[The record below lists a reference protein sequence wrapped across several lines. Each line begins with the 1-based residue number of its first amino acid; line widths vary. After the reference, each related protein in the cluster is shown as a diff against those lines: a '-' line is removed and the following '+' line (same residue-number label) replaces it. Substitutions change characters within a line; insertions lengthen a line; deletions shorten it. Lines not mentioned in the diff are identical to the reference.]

1 LLSLPPTFEIQRAKV
16 LVLRVTVPIDF
27 YTSPIIIEVEG
38 VDVRFKVSSKA
49 GHKERSRRRSKSET
63 EMGVVPTAADL
74 AQSFLQAQP
83 SSEKKELEDALAAET
98 QDLGASVAVSDSG
111 SDDDG
116 LAYGT
121 GQGLSLPLFLTDFL
135 QGIVDRTQITI
146 RGLNFQ
152 LDIELPSDTGAPS
165 PDWVTL
171 QLALGGINVEGIT
184 TTHLNED
191 DPTPKIVPREGK
203 RHVIL
208 ENIRGFLTSEASAF
222 ATLERSPSMP
232 SSVASQSPVVTHRGL
247 SRQPPAMILSHSSH
261 SSSGSSDHS
270 VTDSE
275 ILAQSHYDLRDSEDA
290 LGIPYD
296 LGNAD
301 EELEPEE
308 EPPSS
313 SSTPRASLYQDSF
326 PRSSREPVSRSEII
340 ETEPEL
346 WGSDSRVAHFEP
358 YIDDQGSSS
367 FARPAPKALSRP
379 VEEPGSDSEGS
390 ASVSSTSSRAEDLT
404 QSHLFTHE
412 DAESMYMSAFSEA
425 DADAAAASGRNA
437 MPGSWDTEE
446 SPSPEQPQRHR
457 SLTPPFALAPDEPPL
472 PAAEDEHDL
481 SKDESSVLDLAQ
493 TPAKPLAQPAEEQ
506 PAEEASEHVDVD
518 DGTRPQE
525 PDPAI
530 DEGEAP
536 QDEVPTPRGPTRL
549 VKEIISLASISI
561 YLPST
566 NHQHLHVEAPDLG
579 RSMGPQL
586 PGAFSVHSVASSS
599 SKPPTQRNVEGS
611 QSIDDSVEV
620 ELAPMEV
627 RFDASI
633 GFLLATV
640 ISKLLDAFKGQ
651 AEATPAKA
659 HTGPTAAGSA
669 MPGVKLMVES
679 ISLLFLEKL
688 TGIAD
693 TAERSMAR
701 QTAEFSPDVLLRADV
716 KKLAAT
722 MLATDAEHTE
732 TTIDA
737 EKFTFGYASD
747 DIISFDRS
755 VGMFE
760 SVMNTFPAAGNDIS
774 VKLVRSADDTRCNV
788 DTLPLLVKLDLQR
801 LDETFSWFGG
811 LSSFLSMGSSM
822 TSSASRGATSPVRV
836 TKPRG
841 VRFEAPINP
850 DDQSAAKENK
860 IAVRV
865 NGFHLDLVGKDCS
878 VAVDTSAV
886 KFISREEGIGIQI
899 SRSKLSGPYFGNAHG
914 DPPVITN
921 VLNLRLEYIS
931 LPQNKDLERLI
942 ELITPSKVRFDENG
956 DEIMV
961 DTLLR
966 QRKKGAVLRVTVE
979 QVKVTAWKIQQLD
992 CLPALGEELARLGTV
1007 AKYLPEDDRPGLLT
1021 LALVKSVDLSL
1032 DAGGRFG
1039 SVNASL
1045 KDVDLGLIT
1054 IPFLVAVA
1062 VDDIAVDRNE
1072 IEELVS
1078 TEKAPTGGSS
1088 QPLPVLMVR
1097 MVDSIEP
1104 VVKVRL
1110 MGLNI
1115 EYRVPTVMDI
1125 LGLTADATPQ
1135 DFEAGLA
1142 ASVANLGEH
1151 AHAALQGKG
1160 NGKGKQVH
1168 GDPIPGPSHSADT
1181 SRPLHLDLT
1190 MKDCSIGLNPLGLP
1204 SKLVVALTDAHVDV
1218 APPKD
1223 NKLGVVAELRKSSVL
1238 LLDDVSLLDSS
1249 PSSVPTSRRRPS
1261 DASSRQVVQLCSKGY
1276 VSICQLSSA
1285 KATIALVKDIHG
1297 DQHVDVDVR
1306 DNFLV
1311 IETCADSTQTLITL
1325 ANALKPP
1332 TPPSK
1337 EVKYKTSVMPVQDLL
1352 ASLTSDAFGK
1362 AEGEYDFDNDFGMA
1376 QEVASETDGGDEEY
1390 YGGGSSPLHLDSQY
1404 YDEANVQ
1411 EPLFDAGA
1419 MSTTSA
1425 GTMTQET
1432 ADGVLLTSTSCSAHD
1447 VAEDS
1452 SDDLDIQED
1461 HFGSAS
1467 VLDGTAHRWNSVKN
1481 TYDQPDKA
1489 KVARAPLRV
1498 CVRDVHVIWNLF
1510 DGYDWLRTQDVIT
1523 KAVQEVEIKALER
1536 RSRPTGRGAP
1546 EQDFEDEGTVIGDF
1560 LFNSIYIGVPGNR
1573 DPGQLAQAI
1582 NNQLNDNATET
1593 ESVATTAFTHTTV
1606 RPGASRHKSKRL
1618 KLGRSKYHKI
1628 TFELKGV
1635 NVDLV
1640 TFPPGS
1646 GETRSSIDVRI
1657 KDLDIFD
1664 HIHSST
1670 WKKFAMYD
1678 QDAGEREM
1686 GNSMVHLELLNVQ
1699 PVQDLAASE
1708 IVLKATIL
1716 PLRLH
1721 VDQDALDFITRFFEF
1736 KDDSAPV
1743 HASPSDVPFIQRAE
1757 VNSVPVKLDF
1767 KPKRVD
1773 YAGLRSGHTTEFM
1786 NFLILEEARMV
1797 LRHTIIY
1804 GVSGFDRLG
1813 KMLNDIW
1820 MPEIKRNQLPG
1831 ILAGLAP
1838 VRGIVNVGAG
1848 VKDLIEIPIK
1858 EYKKD
1863 GRIFRAVSKG
1873 AAAFART
1880 TGTEVVKLGAKLA
1893 IGTQYVLQNAEGM
1906 LAKDSPTATP
1916 ISTDWDEDS
1925 TDDFAD
1931 DQERKQISLYADQP
1945 TGVIQG
1951 LRGAYSSLA
1960 RDLNMARDA
1969 IIAVPGEVMES
1980 GNASGAA
1987 QAVLRRAPT
1996 IIFRPALG
2004 VSKAIGQ
2011 TLLGATNTLDPEHR
2025 RRMDA
2030 VCLPL
2035 LCLYSDIF
2043 DRC

>member
-1 LLSLPPTFEIQRAKV
+1 MLSLPPTFEIQRAKV

-27 YTSPIIIEVEG
+27 YTSPIIIEVDG
-38 VDVRFKVSSKA
+38 VDVRFKVSSKS
-49 GHKERSRRRSKSET
+49 GHKQRSRRRSKAESD
-63 EMGVVPTAADL
+63 MGVVPTAADL

-83 SSEKKELEDALAAET
+83 SSEKKQLEEALVAET
-98 QDLGASVAVSDSG
+98 HDLGASVAVSDSG

-121 GQGLSLPLFLTDFL
+121 GQGLSLPVFLTDFL
-135 QGIVDRTQITI
+135 QGVVDRTQITI
-146 RGLNFQ
+146 CGLNFQ
-152 LDIELPSDTGAPS
+152 LDIELPSETGTTS

-171 QLALGGINVEGIT
+171 QLALEGINVEGVT
-184 TTHLNED
+184 TTALD
-191 DPTPKIVPREGK
+191 GDSQTSKIAPREGK
-203 RHVIL
+203 RHVTL
-208 ENIRGFLTSEASAF
+208 ANIRGSLISEASAF

-232 SSVASQSPVVTHRGL
+232 SSVASQSPVVTQREL
-247 SRQPPAMILSHSSH
+247 SRQPTAMNLSRTSD

-270 VTDSE
+270 VTESE
-275 ILAQSHYDLRDSEDA
+275 VLAQSHYMLRDSEDA

-301 EELEPEE
+301 EEVEPEE
-308 EPPSS
+308 ELPSS
-313 SSTPRASLYQDSF
+313 FSTPRASVYQDSF
-326 PRSSREPVSRSEII
+326 PRPSREPVSRSVNI
-340 ETEPEL
+340 EPEQDP
-346 WGSDSRVAHFEP
+346 WGSDSRGVHSEP
-358 YIDDQGSSS
+358 YIEEYGSSNFPHPGMNAAS
-367 FARPAPKALSRP
+367 GT

-390 ASVSSTSSRAEDLT
+390 ASVFSASSRVDDLT

-425 DADAAAASGRNA
+425 NAASASVRNA
-437 MPGSWDTEE
+437 MPGGWDTEE

-457 SLTPPFALAPDEPPL
+457 SVTPSLPLVSDEPPL
-472 PAAEDEHDL
+472 PAAEEEHD
-481 SKDESSVLDLAQ
+481 SGWEGSSISDLAQ
-493 TPAKPLAQPAEEQ
+493 ASANMPVHSAEEQ
-506 PAEEASEHVDVD
+506 SAEDALEHADVD
-518 DGTRPQE
+518 DVTRPQG
-525 PDPAI
+525 PDPAT
-530 DEGEAP
+530 DEGGAP

-549 VKEIISLASISI
+549 VKEIISVASISI
-561 YLPST
+561 YVPT
-566 NHQHLHVEAPDLG
+566 NHQHLHVEAPHLG
-579 RSMGPQL
+579 RSMAPQL
-586 PGAFSVHSVASSS
+586 PGAFSVHSVASSNPGTQAEPS
-599 SKPPTQRNVEGS
+599 VPTA
-611 QSIDDSVEV
+611 QSGDNSIEV
-620 ELAPMEV
+620 ELAPLEV
-627 RFDASI
+627 RFDVSV
-633 GFLLATV
+633 GFLMATV
-640 ISKLLDAFKGQ
+640 ISKLLDAFQGQ
-651 AEATPAKA
+651 PETTAAKPQ
-659 HTGPTAAGSA
+659 TQPMAAGSL
-669 MPGVKLMVES
+669 MPNVKLVIES
-679 ISLLFLEKL
+679 VSLLFLEKL
-688 TGIAD
+688 AGVAD
-693 TAERSMAR
+693 TAERSMACR
-701 QTAEFSPDVLLRADV
+701 TADFGPDILLRADI
-716 KKLAAT
+716 KKLSAT

-732 TTIDA
+732 TTVNA
-737 EKFTFGYASD
+737 EKLTFGYAND
-747 DIISFDRS
+747 NIVLFDRGVS
-755 VGMFE
+755 MFE

-774 VKLVRSADDTRCNV
+774 FKLLKSSDDTRYNI

-822 TSSASRGATSPVRV
+822 TSSASRGATSPVRAN
-836 TKPRG
+836 KPRG

-860 IAVRV
+860 ITVRI

-886 KFISREEGIGIQI
+886 KFISREEGTAVQI
-899 SRSKLSGPYFGNAHG
+899 SRSKLSGPYLRNAHG
-914 DPPVITN
+914 DPPVIMN

-931 LPQNKDLERLI
+931 LPQSKDLERLI

-979 QVKVTAWKIQQLD
+979 QVKVAAWKIQQLD

-1032 DAGGRFG
+1032 DLGGRFG

-1054 IPFLVAVA
+1054 VPFLVAVA
-1062 VDDIAVDRNE
+1062 VNEIAVDRNK

-1078 TEKAPTGGSS
+1078 TEKAHTGGSS
-1088 QPLPVLMVR
+1088 ASLPVLMVR

-1135 DFEAGLA
+1135 DFDAGLA
-1142 ASVANLGEH
+1142 ASVANLGGH
-1151 AHAALQGKG
+1151 AHAALRGKGKGKG
-1160 NGKGKQVH
+1160 NGKGKEVQ
-1168 GDPIPGPSHSADT
+1168 GRPSPGPFQCGDT
-1181 SRPLHLDLT
+1181 SRPIHLDLT
-1190 MKDCSIGLNPLGLP
+1190 MKDCSIGLNPLALP
-1204 SKLVVALTDAHVDV
+1204 SKLVVALTDAHIDV

-1223 NKLGVVAELRKSSVL
+1223 NKLGVVAEFRKTSVL
-1238 LLDDVSLLDSS
+1238 LLDDVSLLDS
-1249 PSSVPTSRRRPS
+1249 PHSSVATSRRRVS
-1261 DASSRQVVQLCSKGY
+1261 DASSRQVAQLCSKGY

-1285 KATIALVKDIHG
+1285 KATIQLVKDDLG

-1325 ANALKPP
+1325 ANGLKPP

-1362 AEGEYDFDNDFGMA
+1362 AEGDYDFDNDFGMA
-1376 QEVASETDGGDEEY
+1376 QEVASETDGGEEEY
-1390 YGGGSSPLHLDSQY
+1390 YGGGSSPLQLDSQY
-1404 YDEANVQ
+1404 YDEANAQ

-1425 GTMTQET
+1425 GTSTQDT
-1432 ADGVLLTSTSCSAHD
+1432 ADGVLLSSTSFSTHD

-1452 SDDLDIQED
+1452 SDDLNIQED
-1461 HFGSAS
+1461 HFGSGS

-1481 TYDQPDKA
+1481 TYDRPDKA

-1523 KAVQEVEIKALER
+1523 KAVQEVEAKALER
-1536 RSRPTGRGAP
+1536 RSRPAGRGGP
-1546 EQDFEDEGTVIGDF
+1546 EQDFEEEETVIGDF

-1573 DPGQLAQAI
+1573 DPSQLAQAI

-1593 ESVATTAFTHTTV
+1593 ESVATTAFTNTTV
-1606 RPGASRHKSKRL
+1606 RPGAGRHKSKRL

-1640 TFPPGS
+1640 AFPPGS

-1686 GNSMVHLELLNVQ
+1686 GSSMVHLELLNVQ

-1786 NFLILEEARMV
+1786 NFLILEDARMV

-1804 GVSGFDRLG
+1804 GISGFDRLG
-1813 KMLNDIW
+1813 KTLNDIW

-1893 IGTQYVLQNAEGM
+1893 IGTQYVLQNTEGM
-1906 LAKDSPTATP
+1906 LAKDPSNATP

-1931 DQERKQISLYADQP
+1931 DDQKKQISLYADQP

-1960 RDLNMARDA
+1960 RDLNIARDA

-1987 QAVLRRAPT
+1987 QAVLKRAPT

-2030 VCLPL
+2030 VCLPSPVL
-2035 LCLYSDIF
+2035 TV
-2043 DRC
+2043 

>member
-1 LLSLPPTFEIQRAKV
+1 M
-16 LVLRVTVPIDF
+16 PIDF
-27 YTSPIIIEVEG
+27 YTSPIIVEVDG
-38 VDVRFKVSSKA
+38 VDVRFKVLSKP
-49 GHKERSRRRSKSET
+49 GRKQRSRRRSKSEID
-63 EMGVVPTAADL
+63 MGVVPTAADL

-83 SSEKKELEDALAAET
+83 SSEKKQLQKALAAET
-98 QDLGASVAVSDSG
+98 HDLGASVAVSDSG

-135 QGIVDRTQITI
+135 QGVVDRTQITI

-152 LDIELPSDTGAPS
+152 LDVELPSDTTAAS
-165 PDWVTL
+165 PDWATL
-171 QLALGGINVEGIT
+171 QLSLEGINVEGVT
-184 TTHLNED
+184 TTALDED
-191 DPTPKIVPREGK
+191 SQTLKITPREGK
-203 RHVIL
+203 RHVTL
-208 ENIRGFLTSEASAF
+208 ENIRGSLISEASAF

-232 SSVASQSPVVTHRGL
+232 SSVASQSPVVTQRGL
-247 SRQPPAMILSHSSH
+247 SRQPTAMNLSHISHSSSH
-261 SSSGSSDHS
+261 SSSGSSNHS

-275 ILAQSHYDLRDSEDA
+275 VLAQSQYMLQDSEDA

-301 EELEPEE
+301 EEVEPEV

-313 SSTPRASLYQDSF
+313 FSTPRASVYQDSF
-326 PRSSREPVSRSEII
+326 PKPSGEHESRSEII
-340 ETEPEL
+340 KPEL
-346 WGSDSRVAHFEP
+346 EPWGSDSRGMSSEP
-358 YIDDQGSSS
+358 YFNNEYGSSNVS
-367 FARPAPKALSRP
+367 HRGIDAESRP
-379 VEEPGSDSEGS
+379 LQESTYNSEGS
-390 ASVSSTSSRAEDLT
+390 ASVSSASSRADDLT

-412 DAESMYMSAFSEA
+412 DAESMYMSAFSVA
-425 DADAAAASGRNA
+425 NPAAASVRNA
-437 MPGSWDTEE
+437 MPGGWDAEE
-446 SPSPEQPQRHR
+446 SLSPEQARRHH
-457 SLTPPFALAPDEPPL
+457 SVSPVPPPVIDEPPL
-472 PAAEDEHDL
+472 PAAEEEHNL
-481 SKDESSVLDLAQ
+481 ERKTSPVSNLAQ
-493 TPAKPLAQPAEEQ
+493 THASAGAHSSDEQ
-506 PAEEASEHVDVD
+506 PPENPLMHTDVD
-518 DGTRPQE
+518 DAARPLEQ
-525 PDPAI
+525 DPASN
-530 DEGEAP
+530 DGETP

-549 VKEIISLASISI
+549 VKEITSLASISI
-561 YLPST
+561 YLPS
-566 NHQHLHVEAPDLG
+566 NHQHLHVEAPDLEK
-579 RSMGPQL
+579 SLAPQL

-599 SKPPTQRNVEGS
+599 SRAATEPTLPSS
-611 QSIDDSVEV
+611 QPSDNSIEV
-620 ELAPMEV
+620 ELAPLGIC
-627 RFDASI
+627 FDASV

-640 ISKLLDAFKGQ
+640 ISKLLDAFKEQ
-651 AEATPAKA
+651 PEPSAAKPQ
-659 HTGPTAAGSA
+659 TQPTAAGSS
-669 MPGVKLMVES
+669 MPDIKFMVER

-688 TGIAD
+688 PGVAD
-693 TAERSMAR
+693 TAERSSASR
-701 QTAEFSPDVLLRADV
+701 TAAFDADILLRADF
-716 KKLAAT
+716 KKLTAT
-722 MLATDAEHTE
+722 MLATDSEHAE

-737 EKFTFGYASD
+737 EKFTFGYAND
-747 DIISFDRS
+747 NIISFDRS
-755 VGMFE
+755 VSMFE
-760 SVMNTFPAAGNDIS
+760 SVLNTFPAAGNDIS
-774 VKLVRSADDTRCNV
+774 VKLRKSAGDTRCNI
-788 DTLPLLVKLDLQR
+788 DTLPMLVKLDLQR

-822 TSSASRGATSPVRV
+822 TSSVSRSVTSPVRAV
-836 TKPRG
+836 KPRG

-860 IAVRV
+860 ITVRI
-865 NGFHLDLVGKDCS
+865 NGFHLDLVGRDCS

-886 KFISREEGIGIQI
+886 KFINREEGTAVQI
-899 SRSKLSGPYFGNAHG
+899 SRSKLSGPYLRNSHA
-914 DPPVITN
+914 DPPVTMN

-966 QRKKGAVLRVTVE
+966 QRKKGAVLRVTLE
-979 QVKVTAWKIQQLD
+979 QFKANVCKIQQLE
-992 CLPALGEELARLGTV
+992 CLPALAEELAKLGTV
-1007 AKYLPEDDRPGLLT
+1007 TKYLPEDDRPGLLT

-1032 DAGGRFG
+1032 DVGGRFG

-1045 KDVDLGLIT
+1045 KDLDLGLIT

-1062 VDDIAVDRNE
+1062 VNEISVDRNK
-1072 IEELVS
+1072 IEELVT
-1078 TEKAPTGGSS
+1078 TEKAHAGGSQQS
-1088 QPLPVLMVR
+1088 LPVLMVR

-1115 EYRVPTVMDI
+1115 EYRVPTVMDM
-1125 LGLTADATPQ
+1125 LGLTPDATPQ
-1135 DFEAGLA
+1135 DCDAGLA

-1151 AHAALQGKG
+1151 AQAALQGKG
-1160 NGKGKQVH
+1160 NGQGKGKQVQGH
-1168 GDPIPGPSHSADT
+1168 PSPDRSSSADT
-1181 SRPLHLDLT
+1181 SRPMHLDLT

-1204 SKLVVALTDAHVDV
+1204 SKLVVALTDAHIDV

-1223 NKLGVVAELRKSSVL
+1223 DKLGVVAELKKTSVL
-1238 LLDDVSLLDSS
+1238 LLDDVALLDSTH
-1249 PSSVPTSRRRPS
+1249 PSEATSRRRVS
-1261 DASSRQVVQLCSKGY
+1261 DASSRQVVQLCSKGF

-1285 KATIALVKDIHG
+1285 KATIQLSKDVHG

-1311 IETCADSTQTLITL
+1311 IETCADSTQTLIAL
-1325 ANALKPP
+1325 ANALNPP

-1337 EVKYKTSVMPVQDLL
+1337 EVKYKTTVMPVQDLL

-1362 AEGEYDFDNDFGMA
+1362 AEGDYDFDNDFGMA
-1376 QEVASETDGGDEEY
+1376 QEAVSEADGGEEEY
-1390 YGGGSSPLHLDSQY
+1390 YGGGSSPLQLDSQY
-1404 YDEANVQ
+1404 YNEANGQ

-1419 MSTTSA
+1419 MSTTSV
-1425 GTMTQET
+1425 GTTTQDT
-1432 ADGVLLTSTSCSAHD
+1432 ADGVLLTSTSSSTHD

-1452 SDDLDIQED
+1452 SDDLNIQED

-1467 VLDGTAHRWNSVKN
+1467 VMEGTAHRWNSVKN
-1481 TYDQPDKA
+1481 TYDQPDRT

-1510 DGYDWLRTQDVIT
+1510 DGYDWVRTQDVIT
-1523 KAVQEVEIKALER
+1523 KAVHEVEAKAVER
-1536 RSRPTGRGAP
+1536 RSRSSGRGGP
-1546 EQDFEDEGTVIGDF
+1546 EQDLEEEETVIGDF
-1560 LFNSIYIGVPGNR
+1560 LFNSIYIGVPSNR
-1573 DPGQLAQAI
+1573 DPSQLTQAI

-1593 ESVATTAFTHTTV
+1593 ESVATTAFTSTTA
-1606 RPGASRHKSKRL
+1606 RPGGGRHRTKRL

-1635 NVDLV
+1635 DVDLV
-1640 TFPPGS
+1640 AFPPGS

-1686 GNSMVHLELLNVQ
+1686 GSSMVHVELLNVQ

-1786 NFLILEEARMV
+1786 NFLILEDARMV

-1813 KMLNDIW
+1813 KTLNDIW

-1880 TGTEVVKLGAKLA
+1880 TGTELVKLGAKLA

-1906 LAKDSPTATP
+1906 LARDSSNTAP
-1916 ISTDWDEDS
+1916 ISADWGEDS

-1931 DQERKQISLYADQP
+1931 DDQKKQISLYADQP

-1960 RDLNMARDA
+1960 RDLNVARDA

-1980 GNASGAA
+1980 GNATGAA

-2030 VCLPL
+2030 VRLTRPVLTNVFCQLML
-2035 LCLYSDIF
+2035 IWEQKYKKY
-2043 DRC
+2043 